1 MKSKSFIKADQPVE
15 AQIVNLQKQ
24 ALEKPSWRSLQMVED
39 AYFLA
44 KNPNVPTKLQVYTGL
59 NLSNLYVKA
68 RKILDALK
76 VLTDQL
82 GLLNALK
89 DFIWEKALVLA
100 GIGNIKS
107 LLGSHDDALYALT
120 MCVELLKMIKNRD
133 KNYYTVLV
141 TVYYNCFI
149 ESSIVDKYEQGIR
162 FLALGRQVALK
173 RLGIES
179 SMYKFLSSYKKEDF
193 LEDTIEDSKGFLI
206 GSSINR
212 LTPVQERSKSNAEK
226 SYVAGKDG
234 GEGSALTPMPIEK
247 ARNKLWMYY
256 RGKLSDLVEEDE
268 EIGTARSDV
277 ERNETGNITSETY
290 RNQENSKNTKFK
302 FNNLSHSGPVVIKP
316 SQALSRGNYQQ
327 YLKKI
332 IKIQSFFRGVL
343 ARKKHELENAHKPL
357 SLVNM
362 KTPLQ
367 IKTLQSRVRDA
378 TKYGLSVRKTYLSK
392 KTSKTIV

>member
-1 MKSKSFIKADQPVE
+1 MKSKSFIKSGQPVE
-15 AQIVNLQKQ
+15 AQIVGLQKQ
-24 ALEKPSWRSLQMVED
+24 ALEKPSWRSLQMMEE

-44 KNPNVPTKLQVYTGL
+44 SGPDVPTKLQVYTAL

-68 RKILDALK
+68 RKTLDALK

-100 GIGNIKS
+100 GIANIKS

-120 MCVELLKMIKNRD
+120 MCLELLRRTKNCDR
-133 KNYYTVLV
+133 NYYTVLV

-149 ESSIVDKYEQGIR
+149 ESSNVEKYEQGMR
-162 FLALGRQVALK
+162 FLALGRQIALK
-173 RLGIES
+173 RLGVES

-193 LEDTIEDSKGFLI
+193 FEDTIEVSKGFLI
-206 GSSINR
+206 GSLRNR
-212 LTPVQERSKSNAEK
+212 LTPVQERSKSNTEK
-226 SYVAGKDG
+226 NYLAGKDESG
-234 GEGSALTPMPIEK
+234 LALTPVPVEK
-247 ARNKLWMYY
+247 SRNKLWMYY

-277 ERNETGNITSETY
+277 EKNETGGITSETY
-290 RNQENSKNTKFK
+290 RNKGNSKKMGFK
-302 FNNLSHSGPVVIKP
+302 FNSLSHSGPVVNKP
-316 SQALSRGNYQQ
+316 SQVLSRDNYQE

-332 IKIQSFFRGVL
+332 IKIQSFFREVL

-362 KTPLQ
+362 KSPLQ

-378 TKYGLSVRKTYLSK
+378 TKYGLSVRRTYLSK
-392 KTSKTIV
+392 KMSKTIV